1 MALLPFAQMDD
12 YLHFRIQ
19 HTHHSTKTQTN
30 TANTNCVCL
39 LTCSLLCDVMREGHN
54 VQTREREKNK
64 RERRG
69 GKGEVWWG
77 WGAQR
82 LSLQSAHVSSFA
94 AHEYELVDF
103 CPKKTH
109 SNNTSQKAL
118 CVSQKPSPPPPPRP
132 PRPSS
137 LSPPP
142 PPSRPSSSFS
152 SSSSSF
158 SSFFFFLLLL
168 LPSVCF
174 LCQQKTNLD
183 SLSTKDFCVSTMS
196 RQTREVSRTA
206 VTFAFR
212 SAEQRR
218 KAWSSA
224 YVKKRGG
231 GRGRK
236 WCTCS
241 SGRELKMQGSPAFKH
256 SNLKQGKRQQGTWLA
271 KHVTPPNPT

>member
-118 CVSQKPSPPPPPRP
+118 CVSQKPSPPPPSPLIKSCFPRFNSFLIDI
-132 PRPSS
+132 PS
-137 LSPPP
+137 L
-142 PPSRPSSSFS
+142 R
-152 SSSSSF
+152 
-158 SSFFFFLLLL
+158 LLA
-168 LPSVCF
+168 
-174 LCQQKTNLD
+174 D
-183 SLSTKDFCVSTMS
+183 
-196 RQTREVSRTA
+196 E
-206 VTFAFR
+206 
-212 SAEQRR
+212 
-218 KAWSSA
+218 
-224 YVKKRGG
+224 G
-231 GRGRK
+231 
-236 WCTCS
+236 
-241 SGRELKMQGSPAFKH
+241 
-256 SNLKQGKRQQGTWLA
+256 
-271 KHVTPPNPT
+271 

>member
-152 SSSSSF
+152 SSF
-158 SSFFFFLLLL
+158 S
-168 LPSVCF
+168 LPFVFSASKKQTLTVCR
-174 LCQQKTNLD
+174 QK
-183 SLSTKDFCVSTMS
+183 
-196 RQTREVSRTA
+196 
-206 VTFAFR
+206 TFAFPQCPAKHAR
-212 SAEQRR
+212 FRGPQSLSPSAQP
-218 KAWSSA
+218 SSG
-224 YVKKRGG
+224 VKRG
-231 GRGRK
+231 
-236 WCTCS
+236 
-241 SGRELKMQGSPAFKH
+241 PA
-256 SNLKQGKRQQGTWLA
+256 
-271 KHVTPPNPT
+271 PT